1 MAASDP
7 PQERTQEIDEK
18 ETDDVGDS
26 PIKHHPDHLE
36 TGLTDAEV
44 EEARSRFGYNE
55 VEKKEIWWG
64 WKLAKRYFG
73 IVPIIMFVAAIL
85 SISVETT
92 CETPNKFSNLTTC
105 ECSENIDLISFILLI
120 FEINLVAIMDF
131 FGERQTGNAM
141 AELKRLAETSTN
153 VKRNGTWKVVPKR
166 ELVPDDIVALV
177 LGATL
182 PADGKLLGVGELKL
196 DCASV
201 TGEALPVKKIAGD
214 EVLSGTTVVG
224 GEMEMLVTNTGS
236 RSTMGETMTLVQSV
250 DVKKGALRIMM
261 HNLSLSIAG
270 LAVLFTAAILIVLV
284 VRDEPV
290 AEATKLC
297 FVIIVATLPV
307 AMPVVI
313 TTGLAVGAYELTDD
327 EAIVQRLSAIE
338 ELAGMDV
345 LCSDKTGTLTIGKM
359 SVAKENTYSELDSG
373 FEVQDV
379 HLYSLLASK
388 RENTDAIDSAICN
401 SFGEELRPNLKAY
414 EEKRFTPFSPES
426 KRASCV
432 VLQVDSG
439 DTLEVTKG
447 ASEIVCD
454 LPGIDS
460 EARKK
465 ALTEVDSQAARG
477 FKTIAVAVSKDVD
490 KVDAEM
496 TWTLCGLL
504 AIIDPPRHDTK
515 ETIEGANDHG
525 VEIKMITGDNIR
537 IAQEV
542 ARQLGIGNQI
552 MGASIW
558 LPHSADA
565 IQGANGL
572 GEIAE
577 AANGFASVKPKHKF
591 RIVKALQE
599 RKHVVGMTGDGV
611 NDAPAL
617 ATANIGIAVAGA
629 TDAARQ
635 ASDIVLTRKGLSTII
650 KAINRSRQIFRRL
663 ESYVIYRLASSV
675 LILLF
680 FFISII
686 GFEFD
691 FPTWTLILLSLVN
704 DFTVLATSKDN
715 ARSSVEPLRWNV
727 FRLASVAFVIGGICV
742 LHSILLL
749 HFLTDGVENTGG
761 DSAEW
766 LDSIGFTYIDET
778 CELVAVINL
787 TLGLSIQLNIFSAR
801 SPLFFFQFAVENKV
815 VLDGDEKDIERCTF
829 TSTRFTETIVELCV
843 EEEKANV
850 PGQRRKVFTG
860 KTFHVRKITTFW
872 FCSHMSDAPPPPS
885 LALCI
890 PVLIAMVLTSIIAA
904 EWDEDITLGGGDP
917 MKGCGWAAV
926 GGVWLW
932 CIIWFLIIEVFKV
945 AMNLLLQERFDR
957 LFKGDF
963 GDIEDESE
971 KVSKESDR
979 RRKKQQAH
987 AIAAAASTEIEGFES
1002 LPTISIPKTL
1012 DPELVSVL
1020 EALQR
1025 HVVSLEHR
1033 VKELDGR
1040 NVNLEKMVRT
1050 IHPRKVR
1057 AIGGVDESK
1066 EAEGSKT

>member
-1 MAASDP
+1 MAASDS
-7 PQERTQEIDEK
+7 PQEVDQNNADGLGNSLNK
-18 ETDDVGDS
+18 Q
-26 PIKHHPDHLE
+26 HHPGHLE
-36 TGLTDAEV
+36 TGLNDAEV
-44 EEARSRFGYNE
+44 EEARSRFGFNE
-55 VEKKEIWWG
+55 VQKKETWWG

-85 SISVETT
+85 SISVETS
-92 CETPNKFSNLTTC
+92 CETPKEFSNLTTC

-131 FGERQTGNAM
+131 LGERQTGNAM

-153 VKRNGTWKVVPKR
+153 VKRNGSWKVLPKR

-182 PADGKLLGVGELKL
+182 PADGKLLGAGELRL

-201 TGEALPVKKIAGD
+201 TGEALPVKKSAGD

-250 DVKKGALRIMM
+250 DAKKGELRIMM

-313 TTGLAVGAYELTDD
+313 TTGLSVGAYELTED

-359 SVAKENTYSELDSG
+359 SVAKENTYSESDSG

-379 HLYSLLASK
+379 HLYSLLASR

-401 SFGEELRPNLKAY
+401 SFGEELQSNLKAY
-414 EEKRFTPFSPES
+414 EEKSFTPFSPES

-432 VLQVDSG
+432 VLEVDSG
-439 DTLEVTKG
+439 EVLEVTKG

-460 EARKK
+460 EVRKQ
-465 ALTEVDSQAARG
+465 ALAEVDSQAARG
-477 FKTIAVAVSKDVD
+477 FKTIAVAVSKDVGKID
-490 KVDAEM
+490 VDM
-496 TWTLCGLL
+496 TWSLCGLL

-525 VEIKMITGDNIR
+525 VEIKMITGDNVR

-558 LPHSADA
+558 LPHSVDA
-565 IQGANGL
+565 IQDANGL

-577 AANGFASVKPKHKF
+577 VANGFASVKPKHKF

-599 RKHVVGMTGDGV
+599 RKHIVGMTGDGV

-680 FFISII
+680 FFVSII

-727 FRLASVAFVIGGICV
+727 FRLAFVACVIGGICV

-766 LDSIGFTYIDET
+766 LDSIGFTYVDET
-778 CELVAVINL
+778 CELVAVIYL

-801 SPLFFFQFAVENKV
+801 SPLFFFQIAVENKV
-815 VLDGDEKDIERCTF
+815 TLDDEKSIERRTF
-829 TSTRFTETIVELCV
+829 NSTRFTETIVEICV

-850 PGQRRKVFTG
+850 TGQRRKVFTG
-860 KTFHVRKITTFW
+860 NTFHVKKITTFW

-890 PVLIAMVLTSIIAA
+890 PVLVAMVVTSIIAA

-945 AMNLLLQERFDR
+945 AMNLLLHEGFDR

-971 KVSKESDR
+971 KASKESDR

-1012 DPELVSVL
+1012 DPALTSVL
-1020 EALQR
+1020 EALQKR
-1025 HVVSLEHR
+1025 IVRLEHR

-1040 NVNLEKMVRT
+1040 NVNLEKIVRT
-1050 IHPRKVR
+1050 IHPRKVP
-1057 AIGGVDESK
+1057 AIEGVGESK
-1066 EAEGSKT
+1066 EAVDPRT